1 MNRTILQGK
10 MRRVRGNLNAEWGRL
25 TDNDRRQ
32 LDGKIDQMVG
42 LFQERYGYTRQK
54 ATKLLAQYM
63 GDFGKRKPARTLD
76 QRKMAF
82 PVISAFGIT
91 LLLTAGWFFLTRFSA
106 ETPELAPGE
115 MTEAEF
121 LADSE
126 VV

>member
-10 MRRVRGNLNAEWGRL
+10 MRRVRGNLNMEWGRL

-54 ATKLLAQYM
+54 AAKLLAQYL
-63 GDFGKRKPARTLD
+63 GDFGKRKPTRTLE
-76 QRKMAF
+76 QRQMTF
-82 PVISAFGIT
+82 PVISAFGIM
-91 LLLTAGWFFLTRFSA
+91 LLLTVGWFFLSRFSA
-106 ETPELAPGE
+106 EAPALASGE

-126 VV
+126 VG